1 MPNVIVCYK
10 WVLDESDIR
19 INGDL
24 SLDTSRAKKKISEY
38 DKNAIEIGTQIFEKD
53 GGTYHAVSYGD
64 ADVAKSLQD
73 AASRGP
79 EDTTW
84 VNDPNAAQ
92 ADSYVTANC
101 LAAAVKKVGAFDILL
116 TADSSADSSNQQV
129 PARLGKILG
138 VPVITSVSKIEVEGT
153 TVKVV
158 RRLEDATE
166 SLVVNGPAVYA
177 VLPEIAQPRFPSI
190 KQLMGAKK
198 KPKTELAVTDL
209 GLSDAELQPKSKTVS
224 VKGYVA
230 TRKNVIFK
238 EDSADTMAASLV
250 QNLVKDGVL

>member
-19 INGDL
+19 VNGDL

-53 GGTYHAVSYGD
+53 GGTYHAVSYGNG
-64 ADVAKSLQD
+64 DVAKSLQD

-84 VNDPNAAQ
+84 VNDPNADQ

-101 LAAAVKKVGAFDILL
+101 LAAAVKKVGDFDILL
-116 TADSSADSSNQQV
+116 TADSSSDTSNQQV

-138 VPVITSVSKIEVEGT
+138 VPVITSVVKLEVDGS

-166 SLVVNGPAVYA
+166 SLVITGPAVYT

-198 KPKTELAVTDL
+198 KPKTELAVAEL
-209 GLSDAELQPKSKTVS
+209 GLSAAELEPKSKTVA

-230 TRKNVIFK
+230 TRKNVILK
-238 EDSADTMAASLV
+238 DDSAEAMAAAV
-250 QNLVKDGVL
+250 VKDLVKDGVL